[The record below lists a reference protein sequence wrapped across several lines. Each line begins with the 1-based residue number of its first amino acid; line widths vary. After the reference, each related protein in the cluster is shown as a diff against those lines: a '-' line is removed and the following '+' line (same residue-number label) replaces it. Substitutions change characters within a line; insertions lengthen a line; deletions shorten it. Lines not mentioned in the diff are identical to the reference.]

1 MSQFKFSRPR
11 SSSLAAAALCLSLWS
26 ADSAAVGT
34 RHFVIESEKDFNAGE
49 LDGVAVDSEGFLRAG
64 WELGAIE
71 VAAAD
76 NIWAAIEDQGDLW
89 LATGSEGKLIQVKGG
104 QAKEVAALEAMA
116 LTSIVKAFGKIIVG
130 AMPGGKLYELKE
142 GKLVEF
148 SSLKDG
154 EHVWALSYDSSAN
167 ALYAAT
173 GPNGKL
179 FRITQDGTAQVYF
192 DAEQSHLVSVLAS
205 GGKVYAGSS
214 GEARLYEI
222 TGPGRAQV
230 LYDFDAT
237 EVRAISA
244 AKNGGLFVAVNELK
258 GGARS
263 SKVSSSKPKGPS
275 KISAKSGSGEV
286 YLVDKSGQPEKL
298 YENSDEHFISL
309 AVDAQGRAV
318 IGTGVE
324 GKVVRLM
331 PNHQSVVLAD
341 VDERQVSSLIFSGD
355 KGWVLASDPV
365 VAHRIEA
372 RGSASA
378 LWTSDVLDAGIR
390 ARFGNLSWEASGSV
404 ELATR
409 SGNTE
414 EPDETWTDW
423 SAELKK
429 PGSVSSSP
437 GRYLQ
442 VRARLSGGQNAQLR
456 RVTIPFVTDNLRAVV
471 TQVKAKSPAVTN
483 GSSGVKESG
492 SPLDGKTSP
501 KVKLS
506 WKVDNP
512 DEDSL
517 RYFVDYRLEGS
528 RSWFSALE
536 PGDVHTS
543 SSFDWNTEDLPEG
556 KYRVRVTASDE
567 LANPPARAKKHHLQS
582 QQILVDNTAPQFAN
596 LKLEGKSIV
605 GTVVDGIGPIQRLEM
620 RIAGRQEWIPFEPKD
635 GIFDEA
641 REEFA
646 FDLAQ
651 TEVGDQALITVRVF
665 DTAGNSEVRHLR
677 FPAGR

>member
-1 MSQFKFSRPR
+1 MSQFKISRLR
-11 SSSLAAAALCLSLWS
+11 SSSLAAGALCLSLWS
-26 ADSAAVGT
+26 SDSSAVGT

-49 LDGVAVDSEGFLRAG
+49 LEGVAVDSEGFLRAG

-71 VAAAD
+71 VAGAD
-76 NIWAAIEDQGDLW
+76 NVWAAIEDQGQLW
-89 LATGSEGKLIQVKGG
+89 LATGSEGKLISVKAG
-104 QAKEVAALEAMA
+104 QAKEVASIEAMA
-116 LTSIVKAFGKIIVG
+116 LTSVVKAFGKVIVG
-130 AMPGGKLYELKE
+130 AMPGGKLYELKDD
-142 GKLVEF
+142 KLVEF
-148 SSLKDG
+148 TSLKGG
-154 EHVWALSYDSSAN
+154 EHIWALSFDAAAN

-173 GPNGKL
+173 GPDGKL
-179 FRITQDGTAQVYF
+179 FRITQDGTAQVFF
-192 DAEQSHLVSVLAS
+192 DSEQSHLVSVFAT

-222 TGPGRAQV
+222 SGPGRAQV
-230 LYDFDAT
+230 LYDFGAT
-237 EVRAISA
+237 EVRAIAA
-244 AKNGGLFVAVNELK
+244 AKDGGLFVVVNELK

-275 KISAKSGSGEV
+275 KVSAKSGSGEV

-298 YENSDEHFISL
+298 YENSDEHLISL
-309 AVDAQGRAV
+309 AVDARGRAV
-318 IGTGVE
+318 VGTGVE

-341 VDERQVSSLIFSGD
+341 VDERQVSSLILAGD

-365 VAHRIEA
+365 VAHPIEA
-372 RGSASA
+372 QGATSA

-390 ARFGNLSWEASGSV
+390 ARFGKASWDASGSV
-404 ELATR
+404 ELSTR

-414 EPDETWTDW
+414 EPDETWSDW
-423 SAELKK
+423 SAGLKK
-429 PGSVSSSP
+429 PGPVSSSP

-442 VRARLSGGQNAQLR
+442 VRARLSGGQKAQLR
-456 RVTIPFVTDNLRAVV
+456 RVTVPFVTDNLRAVV
-471 TQVKAKSPAVTN
+471 TEVKAKSPAVTD
-483 GSSGVKESG
+483 GSTGVKESG
-492 SPLDGKTSP
+492 SPLDGKRSP

-517 RYFVDYRLEGS
+517 RYFVEYRLEGS
-528 RSWFSALE
+528 KTWFDALE
-536 PGDVHTS
+536 PGEVHTS

-582 QQILVDNTAPQFAN
+582 QQVLVDNTAPRFEG
-596 LKLEGKSIV
+596 LRLEGKSVV
-605 GTVVDGIGPIQRLEM
+605 GVAIDGIGPIQRLEM

-646 FDLAQ
+646 FDLGQ
-651 TEVGDQALITVRVF
+651 TEVGDKALITVRAF

-677 FPAGR
+677 FPGGR